1 MRFDKLIFETR
12 LQELKLKPSDLLP
25 LFGKSVNLTCPEC
38 SGPITE
44 VRDGEASRFRCQV
57 GHGYSLAALLI
68 ARVKDT
74 ERTLWHLVS
83 NSMESARLAGL
94 LADQSRK
101 DRLPAALRRLEKVS
115 RRFREQ
121 AESFQRAIL
130 RIPDGD
136 LVELNSGRPGQ
147 RDRLRT
153 PARSNARRPAR
164 GRARPASARRPR
176 H

>member
-1 MRFDKLIFETR
+1 LRSDNLIFETR

-25 LFGKSVNLTCPEC
+25 LFGKSVNLTCPDC

-57 GHGYSLAALLI
+57 GHAYSLLAILL
-68 ARVKDT
+68 ARLKDT

-83 NSMESARLAGL
+83 NNMESSRLAGL

-101 DRLPAALRRLEKVS
+101 DRLPAAQRRFEKVS
-115 RRFREQ
+115 RHFRQE
-121 AESFQRAIL
+121 ALAFQQAIL
-130 RIPDGD
+130 RIPDGGLSD
-136 LVELNSGRPGQ
+136 SKERGT
-147 RDRLRT
+147 RT
-153 PARSNARRPAR
+153 PARSSARRPAR

-176 H
+176 R

>member
-1 MRFDKLIFETR
+1 LRSDKLIFETR

-25 LFGKSVNLTCPEC
+25 LFGKSVNLTCPDC

-57 GHGYSLAALLI
+57 GHAFSMLAILL

-83 NSMESARLAGL
+83 NSMESARLSGL
-94 LADQSRK
+94 LADQCRK
-101 DRLPAALRRLEKVS
+101 DRLPAAQ
-115 RRFREQ
+115 RRFERASLHYREQ
-121 AESFQRAIL
+121 ALFFQRAIL
-130 RIPDGD
+130 RIPDGGLAD
-136 LVELNSGRPGQ
+136 AKTGRSGAR
-147 RDRLRT
+147 RRTRT
-153 PARSNARRPAR
+153 PARPSADRPAR
-164 GRARPASARRPR
+164 GRARPVSTRRPR

>member
-1 MRFDKLIFETR
+1 LRSDKLTFETR
-12 LQELKLKPSDLLP
+12 LQELRLKPADLLP

-57 GHGYSLAALLI
+57 GHAYSLVAILL
-68 ARVKDT
+68 ARIKDT

-101 DRLPAALRRLEKVS
+101 DRLPAALRRFEKAS
-115 RRFREQ
+115 RLFREQ
-121 AESFQRAIL
+121 ALAFQRAVL
-130 RIPDGD
+130 RIPDGS
-136 LVELNSGRPGQ
+136 LVELKSSEPRQGR
-147 RDRLRT
+147 RLRT
-153 PARSNARRPAR
+153 PAKSSGRRPAR
-164 GRARPASARRPR
+164 GRARSASVRRPR